1 MTQLPPMNILD
12 DRGAAVPPLYR
23 LSALLE
29 GHRDDVRALG
39 GDPSSRLFSGSRD
52 GTARSWVRK
61 GARGGT
67 TGRWESE
74 RKWEE
79 GHEGFVNAVNWLPGR
94 GEHDSHGYL
103 VTSGQDSLLQ
113 VYSLSP
119 GASSQPVRTLLGHAH
134 NVCALHCSKDG
145 KRIASGSWDLT
156 ARVWSTDTWECE
168 DVLMDH
174 SAAVWD
180 VLLLDSNPKLVLT
193 AAADNLV
200 RLFDGTQ
207 VRFVFKGHTGPA
219 RALAK
224 LLPGD
229 PLCALFASAS
239 NDGTIRIWNYQSG
252 DALTVLPGHDSF
264 VYALISIPGSSGG
277 GLASSGEDG
286 IIKIWN
292 EEDGEE
298 DQQILVPALSVW
310 SLAALPN
317 GDLACGCSD
326 NLIWIFTR
334 DETRTADEATTREY
348 ETRLAKLESP
358 RAPSSAVI
366 PVAAPLNVHE
376 PSVLEADGT
385 KEGEIKL
392 VEVGGA
398 AHAYQ
403 WSASSWNHLGEVVGT
418 DAPASSEP
426 SRPAA
431 PSSKMAYDGQEYD
444 FVFQIDVRDEEP
456 PLPLPFNLE
465 DDPHHAATSFVTQ
478 HSLPESYVERIV
490 EFIRASIA

>member
-1 MTQLPPMNILD
+1 MTQLPQMSTDD
-12 DRGAAVPPLYR
+12 DRGASVPPLYR

-39 GDPSSRLFSGSRD
+39 GDPSSRLLSASRD

-61 GARGGT
+61 GAREGT
-67 TGRWESE
+67 TGGWEAE

-79 GHEGFVNAVNWLPGR
+79 GHEGFVNAVSWLPGR

-103 VTSGQDSLLQ
+103 VTAGQDSLIQ

-119 GASSQPVRTLLGHAH
+119 TASSQPVRTLLGHAH

-168 DVLMDH
+168 DVLTDH
-174 SAAVWD
+174 FAAVWD
-180 VLLLDSNPKLVLT
+180 VLLLDSDPELVLT

-200 RLFDGTQ
+200 RLFDGIH
-207 VRFVFKGHTGPA
+207 VRFVFKGHTGPV

-264 VYALISIPGSSGG
+264 IYALISIPGSSGG

-286 IIKIWN
+286 IVKIWN

-310 SLAALPN
+310 TLTALPN

-348 ETRLAKLESP
+348 ETRLAKLESL
-358 RAPSSAVI
+358 RAPSSTATS
-366 PVAAPLNVHE
+366 AASLIVHD

-392 VEVGGA
+392 VKVGGA
-398 AHAYQ
+398 AHVYQ
-403 WSASSWNHLGEVVGT
+403 WSMSSWNDLGEVVGT
-418 DAPASSEP
+418 DAPGSSEP
-426 SRPAA
+426 CQPLA
-431 PSSKMAYDGQEYD
+431 PSSKMEHDGQQYD
-444 FVFQIDVRDEEP
+444 FVFQIDVKDDEP
-456 PLPLPFNLE
+456 PIPLPFNLG
-465 DDPHHAATSFVTQ
+465 DDPHNVAVTFVTQ

-490 EFIRASIA
+490 EFIRASVA